1 MNRRGANSA
10 EKTKEFLTTDEL
22 VARGRNAKNFLTKD
36 TDYADKVRNFYRRD
50 STSAEKRRLL
60 VYKSLSVLK
69 LNISKKDQEKNEAV

>member
-1 MNRRGANSA
+1 LNRRDANSA

-22 VARGRNAKNFLTKD
+22 ATRDAKHFLTKD

-60 VYKSLSVLK
+60 VYESPSVLK